1 MPCEKC
7 GHSGCYSWHTCPI
20 CSKNIHEAPRNVQQ
34 HVDAGHNF
42 VEGIFKIIAAF
53 FLNPYLC
60 LIGFGFIGHL
70 SMLQVAPLLGL
81 TDPVANPWASPPN
94 TWDIAWKT
102 APQWYRIV
110 AIAVPGVLAVVL
122 RKYVRPLM
130 KWIFYIGVTGLI
142 IWGVVAMAIHVKNS

>member
-1 MPCEKC
+1 MACEKC

-53 FLNPYLC
+53 FLHPFFC
-60 LIGFGFIGHL
+60 LIGFGFIGFVGM
-70 SMLQVAPLLGL
+70 MLLAPNVGIVDL
-81 TDPVANPWASPPN
+81 DPGVNPGA
-94 TWDIAWKT
+94 TVDKAWQT
-102 APQWYRIV
+102 VPLWYRIV
-110 AIAVPGVLAVVL
+110 AIAVPGVLAVIL

-130 KWIFYIGVTGLI
+130 KWIFYIGVTALI
-142 IWGVVAMAIHVKNS
+142 IWGVVAMAIHVKNR